1 LDIKGYEVNEEIREG
16 VLRSMPMI
24 NQIKNADLREK
35 VLDAW
40 ALTLS
45 LNGFND
51 LAEVHALPGYGHFC
65 PQPKHIQAVA
75 KMALALADIYDE
87 YLDEPLGLDRDLLL
101 VCALCHDLGN
111 PYEYNEEKRRRWQED
126 PGKEGFPCLRHT
138 FFGAHIALLV
148 GLPDIVAQANACHS
162 QEGTFITRS
171 VSTQLLFHVD
181 DMFWK
186 VIKAAHNML

>member
-1 LDIKGYEVNEEIREG
+1 MNIKGYEVSDEIRNG
-16 VLRSMPMI
+16 VLRSLPMI
-24 NQIKNADLREK
+24 DGIQNSEWREK

-45 LNGFND
+45 LNGFTD
-51 LAEVHALPGYGHFC
+51 LADVHALPGYGHFC

-75 KMALALADIYDE
+75 KMSLALADIYDE
-87 YLDEPLGLDRDLLL
+87 FLEEPLGIDRDLLL

-111 PYEYNEEKRRRWQED
+111 PYEYHEEKRKSWQAN
-126 PGKEGFPCLRHT
+126 PGREGFPCLRHT

-148 GLPDIVAQANACHS
+148 GLPDIVAQACACHS
-162 QEGTFITRS
+162 QEGAFITRS
-171 VSTQLLFHVD
+171 TSTQLIFHVD